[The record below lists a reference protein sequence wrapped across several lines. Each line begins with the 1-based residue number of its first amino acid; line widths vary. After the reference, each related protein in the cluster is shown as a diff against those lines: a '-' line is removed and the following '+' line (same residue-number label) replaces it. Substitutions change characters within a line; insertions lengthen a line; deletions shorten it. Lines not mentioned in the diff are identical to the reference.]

1 MQMDEGPREI
11 RLRGRL
17 INSLYTEAM
26 LLADEARAYFDH
38 QGHQDREGLDPVS
51 RVTLSCESLK
61 ITTRL
66 MHVLAWLLTER
77 AIDLGQMNAEEAAA
91 TSRRL
96 GDAAA
101 SDTASIEGLPKPAIA
116 LIDASQDL
124 YARVRRLE
132 VEPPATVLM
141 RNPALSLLD
150 RLERAF

>member
-1 MQMDEGPREI
+1 MDEGPREI

-17 INSLYTEAM
+17 VNSLYTEAM
-26 LLADEARAYFDH
+26 LLADEARAYFDAE
-38 QGHQDREGLDPVS
+38 GREHREALDPIQ
-51 RVTLSCESLK
+51 RVALSCESLK

-66 MHVLAWLLTER
+66 MHVLAWLLAER
-77 AIDLGQMNAEEAAA
+77 AIELGQMDESEAAA
-91 TSRRL
+91 SSRRL

-101 SDTASIEGLPKPAIA
+101 TDAEMVEGLPVSAIA

-132 VEPPATVLM
+132 SDTPEAAPAIS
-141 RNPALSLLD
+141 PALTLLD

>member
-1 MQMDEGPREI
+1 MEGPREI

-17 INSLYTEAM
+17 VNSLYTEAM
-26 LLADEARAYFDH
+26 LLADEARAYFESE
-38 QGHQDREGLDPVS
+38 GREHRQSLDPVQ
-51 RVTLSCESLK
+51 RVALSCESLK

-77 AIDLGQMNAEEAAA
+77 AIELGQMDASEAVAS
-91 TSRRL
+91 SRRL
-96 GDAAA
+96 GDAAVTDA
-101 SDTASIEGLPKPAIA
+101 AMVEGLPAPAIA

-132 VEPPATVLM
+132 SDVAEATPTVS
-141 RNPALSLLD
+141 PALSLLD